1 MMIEELVIRGISALL
16 IINVFSL
23 GLYMLV
29 RGYYKHKSFSKMRK
43 VNGHVITIHKWF
55 RASVAWYWRGQEF
68 MATDPALFALRKRE
82 RVPLF
87 ISEDGVRFH
96 LNIWTH
102 NGIGLAIAGSI
113 LCLSALLLVL
123 VFV

>member
-1 MMIEELVIRGISALL
+1 MIEELVVRSVSALL
-16 IINVFSL
+16 ILNVFSL
-23 GLYMLV
+23 GLYLIV
-29 RGYYKHKSFSKMRK
+29 RGYYKYKSFNRMRK
-43 VNGHVITIHKWF
+43 VTGHVVKIHRWF

-68 MATDPALFALRKRE
+68 MATDPALFAIRRRE

-102 NGIGLAIAGSI
+102 NGIGLTIAGSI
-113 LCLSALLLVL
+113 LCLSALFL
-123 VFV
+123 VFVFV